1 MCHFLTPFRAF
12 ENTVKDFIR
21 RHFVH
26 FRSAEPLRKAFYPFF
41 PHTAHRIS
49 TVSPASRMHAM
60 SCAATAFF
68 SAKVRAANSIS
79 RVSSPRLCAR
89 SLSCCRVCRC
99 RWIFPELAQ
108 IVGRHGFALCKCIC
122 QPLRLPVQLRHR
134 RGIPAFADSARGFGQ
149 SASSLL
155 ISPCTRPSSSA
166 RSTRMA
172 ERQWARL

>member
-1 MCHFLTPFRAF
+1 MNSRKPSHDSLRLFRLFRTGSAPGDSVCFPMRWSTCPGSFLCKSIAENGNVPFSHPPFRAF

-26 FRSAEPLRKAFYPFF
+26 FRSSEPLREAFYPFF

-49 TVSPASRMHAM
+49 TVSPASRIHAI

-99 RWIFPELAQ
+99 RWIFP
-108 IVGRHGFALCKCIC
+108 RAL
-122 QPLRLPVQLRHR
+122 R
-134 RGIPAFADSARGFGQ
+134 R
-149 SASSLL
+149 
-155 ISPCTRPSSSA
+155 
-166 RSTRMA
+166 
-172 ERQWARL
+172 